1 MFRMKLKKNQAT
13 PPKPTKV
20 GGGKPRKLPKPA
32 KTNDDDAVES
42 DTEDYLKVNVTP
54 KAAKVP
60 AAELGSDEDD
70 PELDDEDLD
79 DEDELDEE
87 DSLDD
92 EEGDEDSEG
101 GSDDEVPQLVAA
113 KNKSKPKPAPPKKKA
128 GQEESDDED
137 EEDDEDFDEDDS
149 EDGEDEAPKAK
160 GKPQL
165 KDGGKAAKQPKRK
178 GEEPAEQTSK
188 KQKLGDGIPKSV
200 YMDVDEYDKLFL
212 YIGDLPPGYTAADV
226 KALSPD
232 IVDVRT
238 NVKAGAK
245 LGFMFAKFKSE
256 AIADKNYKRLQG
268 AQLNGQKLRV
278 GYRGAKREGGLP
290 TNWSECHSELAVY
303 GLPEGCPQDKVAKL
317 FPTAVKVATM
327 SFFTWVK
334 FDSKADLLAAVRN
347 ESCHKLEG
355 HPLKFA
361 YHFKPKIQKR
371 KKRKSSGSGKKGGD
385 KKFSKSGKPDGK
397 QGKPTKK
404 FEKQGGQKSP
414 KQGGLQH
421 KTSKAK
427 FDAKRQAVKKMAG
440 LQKKKMEKAA
450 N

>member
-1 MFRMKLKKNQAT
+1 MKLKKNQAA

-42 DTEDYLKVNVTP
+42 DNEDYLKVNVTP

-60 AAELGSDEDD
+60 AAELGSDDD

-92 EEGDEDSEG
+92 EEGDEESEE
-101 GSDDEVPQLVAA
+101 GSDDDVPQLVAA
-113 KNKSKPKPAPPKKKA
+113 KSKSKQKPAAPKKKA
-128 GQEESDDED
+128 AKEESDDED
-137 EEDDEDFDEDDS
+137 DEDDEDFDEDDS
-149 EDGEDEAPKAK
+149 EDDEDDAPKGKAQSK
-160 GKPQL
+160 GKE
-165 KDGGKAAKQPKRK
+165 AKQPKRK
-178 GEEPAEQTSK
+178 GEEPSEQTSK
-188 KQKLGDGIPKSV
+188 KQKPGDGIPKSV

-212 YIGDLPPGYTAADV
+212 YIGDLPHGCTAADV

-238 NVKAGAK
+238 NVKISAK

-256 AIADKNYKRLQG
+256 ALADKNYKRLQG

-278 GYRGAKREGGLP
+278 GYRGAKRGGGLP
-290 TNWSECHSELAVY
+290 ANWSECHSELCVY
-303 GLPEGCPQDKVAKL
+303 GLPDGYPQDKVAKL
-317 FPTAVKVATM
+317 FPTAVKVANM

-334 FDSKADLLAAVRN
+334 FNSKADLLAAVRDQ
-347 ESCHKLEG
+347 SCHKLDG

-361 YHFKPKIQKR
+361 YHFKPIKQKR
-371 KKRKSSGSGKKGGD
+371 KKRRSSGSRKGGN
-385 KKFSKSGKPDGK
+385 KKSPKPGKPSEQPK
-397 QGKPTKK
+397 SPKHGKPAKK
-404 FEKQGGQKSP
+404 SEKQGSPMKPP

-421 KTSKAK
+421 KTAKAK
-427 FDAKRQAVKKMAG
+427 FDAKRKEVKKMAG
-440 LQKKKMEKAA
+440 LQKKKAVKASD
-450 N
+450 

>member
-1 MFRMKLKKNQAT
+1 MKLKKNQAA

-113 KNKSKPKPAPPKKKA
+113 KNKSKPKPAPPKKA

-137 EEDDEDFDEDDS
+137 DEDDEDFDEDDS

-212 YIGDLPPGYTAADV
+212 YIGDLPPGCTAADV

-290 TNWSECHSELAVY
+290 DNWSECHSELAVY

-385 KKFSKSGKPDGK
+385 KKFSKSGKFLTGSQSPRSKESPQRNSRSKVDRSLLSK
-397 QGKPTKK
+397 VASNTK
-404 FEKQGGQKSP
+404 
-414 KQGGLQH
+414 L
-421 KTSKAK
+421 T
-427 FDAKRQAVKKMAG
+427 KRTKV
-440 LQKKKMEKAA
+440 LE
-450 N
+450 

>member
-1 MFRMKLKKNQAT
+1 MKLKKNQAA
-13 PPKPTKV
+13 PPKPAKV

-137 EEDDEDFDEDDS
+137 DEDDEDFDEDDS

-188 KQKLGDGIPKSV
+188 KQKPGDGIPKSV

-212 YIGDLPPGYTAADV
+212 YIGDLPPGCTSADV

-290 TNWSECHSELAVY
+290 ANWSECHSELDVY
-303 GLPEGCPQDKVAKL
+303 GLPEGCPQDKCERGTLHHRSGALVPSSSESTGFSVLTKQITTYSGCSTPIIAL
-317 FPTAVKVATM
+317 LGPPR
-327 SFFTWVK
+327 
-334 FDSKADLLAAVRN
+334 ADKEDAHDPASEASTSAARNACQSAVRPSTTARRKR
-347 ESCHKLEG
+347 EEDEG
-355 HPLKFA
+355 N
-361 YHFKPKIQKR
+361 
-371 KKRKSSGSGKKGGD
+371 
-385 KKFSKSGKPDGK
+385 
-397 QGKPTKK
+397 
-404 FEKQGGQKSP
+404 FE
-414 KQGGLQH
+414 
-421 KTSKAK
+421 
-427 FDAKRQAVKKMAG
+427 
-440 LQKKKMEKAA
+440 
-450 N
+450 